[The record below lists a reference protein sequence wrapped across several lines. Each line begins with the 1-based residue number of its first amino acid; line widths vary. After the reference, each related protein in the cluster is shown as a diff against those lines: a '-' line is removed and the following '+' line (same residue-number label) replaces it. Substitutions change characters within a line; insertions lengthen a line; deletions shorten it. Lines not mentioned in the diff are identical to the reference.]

1 MFTLYHTQQQQQQ
14 QQQQQFVRHKKYYY
28 LITNSNCRFGG
39 REISEMF
46 FFRLGRFKNLSTQ
59 TNNWTMTDSSLTPD
73 ILLIFTA
80 PIFERFEDWD
90 EVERAR
96 KEERESEKGDELC
109 QVITLVRKKIIR
121 RSKCRL
127 SASLKRRFARVARSG
142 VRSFGRATAAKTN
155 APATLAPPT
164 SKTANT
170 SSRAERGGAG
180 GTTRRFKT
188 D

>member
-96 KEERESEKGDELC
+96 KEEREREWKRWWALSSHHARTKKNHTAVEMS
-109 QVITLVRKKIIR
+109 TLRVVKTSFRTR
-121 RSKCRL
+121 RSLGR
-127 SASLKRRFARVARSG
+127 SVVRSG
-142 VRSFGRATAAKTN
+142 DGSEDERARDVGSAHLENRKHFIAGRERRSGWHY
-155 APATLAPPT
+155 
-164 SKTANT
+164 
-170 SSRAERGGAG
+170 
-180 GTTRRFKT
+180 
-188 D
+188 